1 VCDSVE
7 RSAAVSL
14 DLKAL
19 NSYKTKNFRREKM
32 EAFGVPGGKIQQ
44 NVCIV

>member
-1 VCDSVE
+1 MVTVVKAAVCDGVE

-19 NSYKTKNFRREKM
+19 NSYKTKNFRRGKTEG
-32 EAFGVPGGKIQQ
+32 FGVP
-44 NVCIV
+44 

>member
-1 VCDSVE
+1 MVTVAKATACDSVE

-19 NSYKTKNFRREKM
+19 NSYKTKNFRRGKM
-32 EAFGVPGGKIQQ
+32 EGFGVPG
-44 NVCIV
+44 